1 MYTQVVINTPFYL
14 AYAGPWTSFGQLCY
28 SYVISKFLTSE
39 ILKASAFSDA
49 ISQIPT
55 TLASVSTAYI
65 WGFCFLH
72 SALLQN

>member
-1 MYTQVVINTPFYL
+1 MHTQVVYKHSL
-14 AYAGPWTSFGQLCY
+14 LSCLCGPWISFGQLCY
-28 SYVISKFLTSE
+28 SYVISNFLTSE

-49 ISQIPT
+49 ITQIPK

-65 WGFCFLH
+65 WSFCFLH